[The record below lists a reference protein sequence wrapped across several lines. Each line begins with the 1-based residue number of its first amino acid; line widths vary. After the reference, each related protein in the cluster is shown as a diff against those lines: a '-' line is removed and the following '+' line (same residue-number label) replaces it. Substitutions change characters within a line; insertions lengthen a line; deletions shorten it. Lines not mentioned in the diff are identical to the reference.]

1 MTATSIA
8 SIRVPTFDE
17 TLTALDR
24 SIEQCAAT
32 RNVADAERLD
42 HRCRDSWAALYD
54 QVVASPA
61 LFPNS
66 DSDGLLERLDKAASV
81 LADIG
86 DEEGALTDSNLRQ
99 FGEAKEMIEWRL
111 ALVRI
116 LTLNGAAEVHKLIDI
131 RLHELRQ

>member
-1 MTATSIA
+1 M
-8 SIRVPTFDE
+8 
-17 TLTALDR
+17 
-24 SIEQCAAT
+24 
-32 RNVADAERLD
+32 
-42 HRCRDSWAALYD
+42 
-54 QVVASPA
+54 ASPA